1 MKKLMIFATLMLLL
15 FSASACDRFRE
26 LNPGPT
32 MHTITVNANIDF
44 EYTLSPGGEV
54 ADGEEATLTL
64 DSHEDG
70 YEFVHWYENTAET
83 VLSGDLSTT
92 FTVERSMAI
101 EAVFRVA
108 DDNDNDNND
117 NGDNDNGDNDNGDNG
132 NDDNGNG
139 QAPLETL
146 TIHYI
151 DVGQADAT
159 FIEGPNYNILIDAG
173 RTFWSSQNNT
183 IPYLE
188 NLGIERIDL
197 VIGTHPHMDHIG
209 DIDVVLDTFEVGL
222 VWKSGYVHDTATYTR
237 VRTAIDNAVD
247 AGEIEYD
254 EPRFGDALTLG
265 QKELKVLNPAPDFGG
280 IHDASISLILSYGD
294 VRFMFTGDAEQTQEN
309 NMINRASD
317 KGWSLDVDVYQAGH
331 HGSSTSST
339 LPFMEAMTPS
349 TTIYSAGEGNSHGHP
364 HQEFLDNVAAVNS
377 ALYGTDVNGNITVT
391 SNGLV
396 YEVSVER
403 GEAIMVHA
411 PIVPGYDHEIA
422 RLLIEPDKRFAFA

>member
-1 MKKLMIFATLMLLL
+1 MKKTLTFLTLIVMM
-15 FSASACDRFRE
+15 FTVAACDRSQIMD
-26 LNPGPT
+26 PQPT
-32 MHTITVNANIDF
+32 MHSITVNANIDF
-44 EYTLSPGGEV
+44 EYTLTPGDAV

-64 DSHEDG
+64 DSYEDG
-70 YEFVHWYENTAET
+70 YEFVHWYETTTES
-83 VLSGDLSTT
+83 VLSEDASTT
-92 FTVERSMAI
+92 FTVERSMVI
-101 EAVFRVA
+101 EAVFQSA
-108 DDNDNDNND
+108 DDNDD
-117 NGDNDNGDNDNGDNG
+117 NGGNGDNGDNG
-132 NDDNGNG
+132 ENGDNNDEP
-139 QAPLETL
+139 APLDSI

-159 FIEGPNYNILIDAG
+159 FIEGANYNILIDAG
-173 RTFWSSQNNT
+173 RTHWNSQNKT
-183 IPYLE
+183 IPYLQD
-188 NLGIERIDL
+188 LGIERIDL

-209 DIDVVLDTFEVGL
+209 DLDVVLDLFDVGL
-222 VWKSGYVHDTATYTR
+222 VWKSGYVHDTATYDR
-237 VRTAIDNAVD
+237 VHAAISDALD
-247 AGEIEYD
+247 AGDIEYD
-254 EPRFGDALTLG
+254 EPRFGDTLTLG
-265 QKELKVLNPAPDFGG
+265 QKELKVLNPVPDFGG
-280 IHDASISLILSYGD
+280 IHDASISFILTHGD